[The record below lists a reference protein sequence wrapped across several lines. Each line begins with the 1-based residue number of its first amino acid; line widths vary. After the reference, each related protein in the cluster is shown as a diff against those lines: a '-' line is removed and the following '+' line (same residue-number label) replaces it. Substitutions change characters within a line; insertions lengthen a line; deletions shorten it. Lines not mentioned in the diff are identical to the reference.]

1 MFKGVKHLT
10 NMLILD
16 FPCNTY
22 SKEFNDML
30 YLSPPLQNPTLIPT
44 SIYPIIHL
52 IYYPILSTLLSTL
65 YRQPRNR

>member
-30 YLSPPLQNPTLIPT
+30 YL
-44 SIYPIIHL
+44 
-52 IYYPILSTLLSTL
+52 
-65 YRQPRNR
+65 